1 MEKVEWVTTL
11 IDMHAY
17 RGGGQHEREVVE
29 RWSSLHSCKREE
41 VMVAEQAGSM
51 GCHCCPLQH

>member
-11 IDMHAY
+11 IDMHVY
-17 RGGGQHEREVVE
+17 CGGGQHEREVVE
-29 RWSSLHSCKREE
+29 RWNSPHSCERE

-51 GCHCCPLQH
+51 GRRRRPSQH